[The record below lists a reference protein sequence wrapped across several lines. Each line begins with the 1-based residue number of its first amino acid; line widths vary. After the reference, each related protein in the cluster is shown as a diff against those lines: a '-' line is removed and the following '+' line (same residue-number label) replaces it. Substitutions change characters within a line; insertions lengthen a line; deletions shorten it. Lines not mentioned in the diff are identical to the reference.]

1 VGAIQRFFARVE
13 SRLSRMTGPIA
24 LIAISLLAIGAIV
37 WGSVIDK
44 PEFHV
49 STFDAGPVTDFSVGE
64 VVPFDEP
71 GFYVYGLQS
80 GQIRVID
87 GVVRATGC
95 RVEWLP
101 DDRRTTADNSG
112 QVPGAFVDPCSDA
125 LWAIDGDAIDGTSEP
140 LRTFVYTAR
149 AAEDGTMHIFVEL
162 IGRDT
167 SGQEI
172 TD

>member
-1 VGAIQRFFARVE
+1 
-13 SRLSRMTGPIA
+13 MTGPIA

-37 WGSVIDK
+37 WGGVIDK

-49 STFDAGPVTDFSVGE
+49 STFDAGPVTDFAVGE
-64 VVPFDEP
+64 LAPFGEP
-71 GFYVYGLQS
+71 GIYIYGLES

-87 GVVRATGC
+87 GVVRTTGC

-101 DDRRTTADNSG
+101 DDRRDATDNPG
-112 QVPGAFVDPCSDA
+112 QLPGAFVDPCSDA

-149 AAEDGTMHIFVEL
+149 AAEDGAIHIYVEL
-162 IGRDT
+162 IGRDA
-167 SGQEI
+167 SGAVI
-172 TD
+172 AD